1 MYAIVLSSEN
11 LQRRSEVVNSSRTDG
26 TYFYVNGNSVSVSN
40 PHYEMTSEQQKSEL
54 KWFLSDREFTI
65 SNN

>member
-1 MYAIVLSSEN
+1 MYEIVLSSQN

-40 PHYEMTSEQQKSEL
+40 PHDEMTSEQQKSEL